1 MQLIPPGTGC
11 CVVLDGDYQWF
22 IVIGGRRGRMSLMF
36 VELSRDK
43 VTGVNKK
50 TKEKENKRK
59 ETEELWDHIKKFLFQ
74 QTLNLQTFS
83 MSGSGL
89 TDGT

>member
-36 VELSRDK
+36 VELSREK

-59 ETEELWDHIKKFLFQ
+59 RKEKKQRSYGIISRNSSFNRL
-74 QTLNLQTFS
+74 
-83 MSGSGL
+83 
-89 TDGT
+89 